1 MISGKSNGLTAIWNP
16 ANNLYLSEVR
26 MPVDACIDLFNYNLL
41 QMFLII
47 ALVGGVFILI
57 YTLGGGKLI
66 FRLSYPFMLDDE
78 DAYTHKEL
86 DNELINYYHKVLK
99 KFVPYYSLLDK
110 PGRKKFINRLHDLIH
125 AMELKGEENQAINL
139 KVCTICCAP
148 AIQITFGLERYLFN
162 SFHTI
167 VVYPK
172 MFYSDSI
179 GRFVKGGVSRG
190 DAIFFSFDDL
200 LKGYANPEDGLNL
213 GLHEMA
219 HAIHMESFDDDF
231 QHRYPVW
238 EKTAFEELEKMRHQ
252 ADPVLR
258 NYAGQNRH
266 ELFAVCVE
274 TFFEKSAEMKSKSP
288 VLYQATCELLNQ
300 DPLRLSSTISY

>member
-1 MISGKSNGLTAIWNP
+1 ML
-16 ANNLYLSEVR
+16 V
-26 MPVDACIDLFNYNLL
+26 LFI
-41 QMFLII
+41 II
-47 ALVGGVFILI
+47 AGGAFFI
-57 YTLGGGKLI
+57 YAMSGGNTRL
-66 FRLSYPFMLDDE
+66 RLSIPFIYDE
-78 DAYTHKEL
+78 EEMAADREL
-86 DNELINYYHKVLK
+86 DNELIDYYHKVLK
-99 KFVPYYSLLDK
+99 KYVPYYNHLDK

-125 AMELKGEENQAINL
+125 AMELKGEENQPINL

-148 AIQITFGLERYLFN
+148 AIQITFGLDKYLFS

-172 MFYSDSI
+172 MFFSESI
-179 GRFVKGGVSRG
+179 GRYVKGGVSRG
-190 DAIFFSFDDL
+190 DAIFFSYEDL
-200 LKGYANPEDGLNL
+200 MKGYADPADGLNL

-231 QHRYPVW
+231 EMKYPAW
-238 EKTAFEELEKMRHQ
+238 EKIAFSELQKMRNQ
-252 ADPVLR
+252 SDPVLR

-288 VLYQATCELLNQ
+288 ELYNATCDLLNQ
-300 DPLRLSSTISY
+300 NPLKLSSTISH